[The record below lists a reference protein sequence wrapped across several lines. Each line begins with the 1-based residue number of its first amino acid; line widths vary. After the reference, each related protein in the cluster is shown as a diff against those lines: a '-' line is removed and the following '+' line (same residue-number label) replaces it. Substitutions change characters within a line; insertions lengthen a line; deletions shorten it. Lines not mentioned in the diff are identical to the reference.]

1 MKISLQKPNFVNGN
15 KAWLLHLQVIVGG
28 KNLHIGLVGNPN
40 SGKSSLFNCL
50 TGLNQKVGNFPGVT
64 VELKVGEARIDEGL
78 WAEFLDLPGTYSLYP
93 RRHDEQ
99 VTYDVLLDEDHKEH
113 PDILVVI
120 VDASNLKRNLLFA
133 SQIIDLKFPTVV
145 VLTMMDLA
153 RKKGVEI
160 DVAGLERELGVPVIP
175 VNPRKNKGLPQLKKT
190 LSQVSAVL
198 TPNTIRNFVPG
209 AHWGRGTVQA
219 IKEKLPQLSDYKALH
234 LAFYYKELPIKSS
247 VKKIIEES
255 IKDIPLNKT
264 VSQAEEITDR
274 YARIKAIMQQTV
286 VEPDPL
292 QRTLLT
298 DKLDNILLHRRWG
311 YLILLAVLFLLFQ
324 SVFLIAQ
331 YPMDWIELGFAK
343 LSSFLSN
350 SLPETWWSD
359 LIINGVIAG
368 LSGILVFIPQIMIL
382 FGLVTILEDTGY
394 MARISFLSDRLM
406 RSVGLNG
413 KSVMPMI
420 SGFACAVPA
429 IMSAR
434 SIENRKERLLTI
446 LITPLM
452 SCSARLPVFTI
463 LIALVIPNNYLL
475 GFLSIQGLV
484 MMGLYLLGL
493 LMALVVAWIAR
504 WFIKTRE
511 KSFFILELP
520 TYRSPRWG
528 NVAQTMVNKA
538 KIFLFDAGKIIMI
551 ISLILWALSSFGP
564 GNRMND
570 VNLHYGQLKQQPNA
584 NVGQLDKEHSAA
596 RLENSYAGILGK
608 SIEPVIVPLGY
619 DWKIGIA
626 LITSFAAREVF
637 VGTMATLY
645 SVGDQD
651 KGELR
656 LRDKMKAAT
665 KDDGTPVYTLAS
677 GLSLMIF
684 YVFAMQCMSTL
695 AVVKRETKSWKWPII
710 QLIYMTGLAYV
721 MSLLVYQLLK

>member
-1 MKISLQKPNFVNGN
+1 M
-15 KAWLLHLQVIVGG
+15 GG
-28 KNLHIGLVGNPN
+28 KNIHIGLVGNPN

-50 TGLNQKVGNFPGVT
+50 TGMNQKVGNFPGVT
-64 VELKVGEARIDEGL
+64 VEMKVGEAKIDENL
-78 WAEFLDLPGTYSLYP
+78 RAEFLDLPGTYSLYP
-93 RRHDEQ
+93 RRTDEM
-99 VTYDVLLDEDHKEH
+99 VTYDVLMNEEHPEH

-120 VDASNLKRNLLFA
+120 ADAANLKRNLLFV
-133 SQIIDLKFPTVV
+133 SQIIDLKIPTVV

-160 DVAGLERELGVPVIP
+160 DVAGLERELGVPVVP
-175 VNPRKNKGLPQLKKT
+175 VNPRKNKGVLQLKKILT
-190 LSQVSAVL
+190 QLSNNLSQS
-198 TPNTIRNFVPG
+198 NIRNFVPS
-209 AHWGRGTVQA
+209 ANWGKGTVQA

-234 LAFYYKELPIKSS
+234 LAMNYTELGINKKTKQAVEDAIKN
-247 VKKIIEES
+247 
-255 IKDIPLNKT
+255 IPLNKT
-264 VSQAEEITDR
+264 LSQAEEITDR
-274 YARIKAIMQQTV
+274 YARIKTIMHQTV
-286 VEPDPL
+286 SEPDPL
-292 QRTLLT
+292 LKSLFT

-311 YLILLAVLFLLFQ
+311 YLILLSVLFLLFQ
-324 SVFLIAQ
+324 SVFWLAQ
-331 YPMDWIELGFAK
+331 HPMGWIETGFAK
-343 LSSFLSN
+343 ISSVLSS
-350 SLPETWWSD
+350 SLPVTWWSD
-359 LIINGVIAG
+359 LIINGAVAG
-368 LSGILVFIPQIMIL
+368 LSGILVFVPQIMIL
-382 FGLVTILEDTGY
+382 FGLVTLLEDTGY

-406 RSVGLNG
+406 RTVGLNG

-434 SIENRKERLLTI
+434 SIENKKERLLTI

-463 LIALVIPNNYLL
+463 LIALVIPDNYIL
-475 GFLSIQGLV
+475 GFLSVQGLV
-484 MMGLYLLGL
+484 MMGLYLSGL
-493 LMALVVAWIAR
+493 VMALIVSSVAR
-504 WFIKTRE
+504 WFIKIKE

-528 NVAQTMVNKA
+528 NILQTMINKA
-538 KIFLFDAGKIIMI
+538 KIFVFDAGKIIMI
-551 ISLILWALSSFGP
+551 ISLILWGLSSFGP
-564 GNRMND
+564 GSRMKD
-570 VNLHYGQLKQQPNA
+570 VTKHYDQLKQEPNA
-584 NVGQLDKEHSAA
+584 NVKQLDKEFHAA
-596 RLENSYAGILGK
+596 ELENSYAGILGK
-608 SIEPVIVPLGY
+608 SIEPVIAPLGY

-651 KGELR
+651 NNSLR

-665 KDDGTPVYTLAS
+665 RDDGTPVYNLAS

-710 QLIYMTGLAYV
+710 QLLYMTGLAYLF
-721 MSLLVYQLLK
+721 SLLVYQLIK